1 MADIYIVYAS
11 QSREMTRDLVGA
23 LSKQWNVWWD
33 DTIVGSYPAAIERAM
48 GDALCVVAVWSGAAH
63 VSANVHDELVMAQRR
78 GIEIIAVKAERCEA
92 PYGFGNLSVVNLTT
106 WSGDTEHDGFRQLL
120 RRIETVV
127 PPKARAKR
135 MSSCL
140 AGRVTLPAMFMS
152 VSSHETQLTPLEAVK
167 ALRLFRAPTML
178 ISAYDLI
185 TSRLDPKIFK
195 ELARYRKQGGVV
207 LLDSGNYEASR
218 LGDLTWSP
226 SNLGEV
232 LANAPYDMAFFFDVM
247 KPSKSP
253 AQSTKQILK
262 RLERDRRGSVAP
274 VMPIV
279 HAPRQQAG
287 YDLSMLPTV
296 VSAVARSAQSPLVA
310 VPERE
315 LGAGLVQRA
324 RTVQKIR
331 QALDTLPF
339 YQPLHILGTGNPW
352 SIAVLAAAGADSFDG
367 LEWCRMAVD
376 VVTMRLNHFQHFDF
390 FTYQTR
396 VADSPVT
403 TAALD
408 DEHVKYAG
416 KVAFHNLDFFHK
428 FAADL
433 QQAIE
438 RNNVEAFV
446 AGILGRSNTTQ
457 LRAQLPDIF
466 P

>member
-1 MADIYIVYAS
+1 MSDIYIVYAS
-11 QSREMTRDLVGA
+11 QSREMTEALAEA
-23 LSKQWNVWWD
+23 LSKKWDVWWD
-33 DTIVGSYPAAIERAM
+33 DKIVGSYPAAIEQAM
-48 GDALCVVAVWSGAAH
+48 DETSCVIAVWSDAAH
-63 VSANVHDELVMAQRR
+63 ASANVHDELVMARR
-78 GIEIIAVKAERCEA
+78 RDIKIIAAKVEPCEA
-92 PYGFGNLSVVNLTT
+92 PYGFGTLSMVDLTT

-127 PPKARAKR
+127 PPRGR
-135 MSSCL
+135 SVRVPSCF
-140 AGRVTLPAMFMS
+140 AERIPLPAMFMS

-167 ALRLFRAPTML
+167 ALRLFRAPIML
-178 ISAYDLI
+178 ISAYDLVGP
-185 TSRLDPKIFK
+185 RLDKQIFNQ
-195 ELARYRKQGGVV
+195 LARFRKQGGVV

-218 LGDLTWSP
+218 LGDSAWSP
-226 SNLGEV
+226 RDLGEA
-232 LANAPYDMAFFFDVM
+232 LANAPHDMAFFFDVM
-247 KPSKSP
+247 APLKDP
-253 AQSTKQILK
+253 ARSAKQILK
-262 RLERDRRGSVAP
+262 ALDRDRRGTAAP

-279 HAPRQQAG
+279 HAPKQRVG
-287 YDLSMLPTV
+287 YDLSMLPSV
-296 VSAVARSAQSPLVA
+296 VSLVARSAQSPLIA

-315 LGAGLVQRA
+315 LGAGLVERG

-331 QALDTLPF
+331 RALDSLPF

-352 SIAVLAAAGADSFDG
+352 SIAVFAAAGADSFDG

-376 VVTMRLNHFQHFDF
+376 VETMRLNHFQHFDF

-396 VADSPVT
+396 VAASPVT

-408 DEHVKYAG
+408 DESVKFAG

-433 QQAIE
+433 QQAVE
-438 RNNVEAFV
+438 RGSVEAFV
-446 AGILGRSNTTQ
+446 TGILGRSNTIQ